1 MKPNEPKSSAAAA
14 CPASARNTRERG
26 GERARQEREGG
37 RKNKMREIEWR
48 VQKNR
53 AKIHV
58 GHSNSPASLFPLPPP
73 PASSSSPYF
82 FLFIKP
88 LFVPFFKDKRNKRRK
103 SPKVFSG

>member
-14 CPASARNTRERG
+14 CPASARNTREG
-26 GERARQEREGG
+26 GGWGESKTREGG
-37 RKNKMREIEWR
+37 REKEQDERDR
-48 VQKNR
+48 VESAKNR

-82 FLFIKP
+82 FFSFYKAFICS
-88 LFVPFFKDKRNKRRK
+88 LL
-103 SPKVFSG
+103 